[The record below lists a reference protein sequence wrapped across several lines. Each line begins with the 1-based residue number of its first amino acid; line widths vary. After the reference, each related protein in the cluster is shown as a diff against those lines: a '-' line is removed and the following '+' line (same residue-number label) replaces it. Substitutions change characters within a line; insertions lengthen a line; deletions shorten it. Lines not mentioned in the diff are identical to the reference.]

1 MKDSEGEVLRR
12 RQRKRG
18 IRLVSRG
25 TAVPRTQLRLTAS
38 TATNDCPLS
47 SPKSWQAP
55 RQVRHRAG
63 AMVDVVEALQRT
75 VLFHVKQP
83 ARIPLKQLAA
93 IRAPVTEPH
102 VELTPKPRAPT
113 FAIE

>member
-1 MKDSEGEVLRR
+1 
-12 RQRKRG
+12 
-18 IRLVSRG
+18 
-25 TAVPRTQLRLTAS
+25 
-38 TATNDCPLS
+38 
-47 SPKSWQAP
+47 
-55 RQVRHRAG
+55 
-63 AMVDVVEALQRT
+63 MVDVVEALQRT

-113 FAIE
+113 SRTPPPGRHRITAIGVRRRSMLWKANRWPQ

>member
-1 MKDSEGEVLRR
+1 
-12 RQRKRG
+12 
-18 IRLVSRG
+18 
-25 TAVPRTQLRLTAS
+25 
-38 TATNDCPLS
+38 
-47 SPKSWQAP
+47 
-55 RQVRHRAG
+55 
-63 AMVDVVEALQRT
+63 MVDVVEALQRT